1 MSISPAGSEH
11 PAPYGHEPESASV
24 SGTVAAIISLA
35 ILIALIMTVVY
46 WFMGEVRQHRMVPP
60 EYTRPR
66 TQVQQ
71 PSLSVQ
77 DWTDPGQA
85 LEQLRQREYT
95 RLHNYEWI
103 DRAAGRV
110 QIPITRAMELLAG
123 GAKLPSAPSTAPA
136 GGPAAP
142 PATEP
147 ATAPAATGPSE
158 GSGGASQ

>member
-66 TQVQQ
+66 IQVQL
-71 PSLSVQ
+71 PSPSVQ
-77 DWTDPGQA
+77 EWTDPGQA

-110 QIPITRAMELLAG
+110 QIPITRAMELLAA
-123 GAKLPSAPSTAPA
+123 GAQPPTAPATAPA
-136 GGPAAP
+136 GAPAAP

-158 GSGGASQ
+158 RSGGAAQ

>member
-66 TQVQQ
+66 IQVQL
-71 PSLSVQ
+71 PSPSVQ
-77 DWTDPGQA
+77 EWTDPGQA

>member
-24 SGTVAAIISLA
+24 RGTVAAIISLA
-35 ILIALIMTVVY
+35 VLIALIMTVVY

-71 PSLSVQ
+71 PSLSGQ
-77 DWTDPGQA
+77 DWTDPGHA
-85 LEQLRQREYT
+85 LEQLRQREYP

-110 QIPITRAMELLAG
+110 QIPITRAMELLAA
-123 GAKLPSAPSTAPA
+123 GAQPPTAPATAPA
-136 GGPAAP
+136 GAPAAP

-158 GSGGASQ
+158 RSGGAAQ

>member
-66 TQVQQ
+66 IQVQL
-71 PSLSVQ
+71 PSPSVQ
-77 DWTDPGQA
+77 EWTDPGQA

-142 PATEP
+142 PAT
-147 ATAPAATGPSE
+147 APAATGPSE

>member
-1 MSISPAGSEH
+1 MSTSPAGSEH
-11 PAPYGHEPESASV
+11 PASYGHEPERASV
-24 SGTVAAIISLA
+24 RGTVAAIIGLS
-35 ILIALIMTVVY
+35 ILIALVMTVVY
-46 WFMGEVRQHRMVPP
+46 WFMGEVRQRRMVPP

-71 PSLSVQ
+71 PSPSVQ
-77 DWTDPGQA
+77 EWTDPGQA

-110 QIPITRAMELLAG
+110 QIPITRAMELLAA
-123 GAKLPSAPSTAPA
+123 GAQPPTAPATAPA
-136 GGPAAP
+136 GAPAAP

-158 GSGGASQ
+158 RSGGAAQ

>member
-66 TQVQQ
+66 IQVQL
-71 PSLSVQ
+71 PSPSVQ
-77 DWTDPGQA
+77 EWTDPGQA
-85 LEQLRQREYT
+85 LEQLRQRQYT

>member
-66 TQVQQ
+66 IQVQL
-71 PSLSVQ
+71 PSPSVQ
-77 DWTDPGQA
+77 EWTDPGQA

-158 GSGGASQ
+158 RSGGAAQ